1 MHHFEYKNGEYHCED
16 VPLSRIAEKVGTPFY
31 CYSHATLKHHFEV
44 FDKAFESVPHL
55 ICFAVKANSNI
66 AILRLFAKLG
76 GGADIVSGGELH
88 RALIAG
94 IPSEKI
100 VYAGV
105 GKTRDEIRQALKAG
119 VLMFNVESTQ
129 ELLAIDAVAA
139 ELGVTARVA
148 LRINPDVDPQTH
160 PYISTGLKQNKFG
173 ISWAAALEEYRLAKG
188 LNNIEITGIHKHIG
202 SQITQITPFVDAL
215 DRTLTLVRQL
225 KDEGIDIR
233 NIDIGGGLGIT
244 YKDEAPPHPRELAE
258 KIAPMLKETGCRII
272 FEPGRVLVGNAGALV
287 TRVLYTKV
295 NEGKNFFIVD
305 AGMNDLARPSLYG
318 SFHGIIPLDEDANE
332 RTKVSADVVGP
343 ICESGDFLA
352 KDRVLPLFRPGDIM
366 AVMSAGAYGFSMSS
380 NYNSRR
386 RAAEVLVNGSRFDI
400 IRERETIDDLIHG
413 ENVPDYLD

>member
-1 MHHFEYKNGEYHCED
+1 MHHFEYKNGEYHCEG
-16 VPLSRIAEKVGTPFY
+16 VPLSRIAEQVGTPFY

-129 ELLAIDAVAA
+129 ELLSIDAVAA
-139 ELGVTARVA
+139 ELGVTACVA

-215 DRTLTLVRQL
+215 DRTLNLVRQL

-318 SFHGIIPLDEDANE
+318 SFHGIIPLDEEANE

-400 IRERETIDDLIHG
+400 IRERETIDDLIQG